1 MKKNDIIYITENDID
16 KDNKIM
22 DYKTKIDKIKKII
35 KSIIKKNISFIT
47 FDKNINVN
55 QLVLCLDLNKKNCS
69 SPFCSFNEKDT
80 CKQLLPKKNYID
92 DTLLNEKL
100 YLHRLADELI
110 RYEKIK
116 NYIFTNNIYLS
127 FDNVEYNVNK
137 DEIVIL
143 ENILK
148 EEYNKNIKIVPENLY
163 LYNKNLFDN
172 TNPET
177 SDMIPIKNIKQ
188 KNIMSRKYSDLDINT
203 VIDDDKMMKKKKN
216 CKISRKNSRR
226 TREKALD
233 IVKTVEKND
242 VNKSKKSNNE
252 KLNNKKANKKDEN
265 KNCRYKFP
273 IILLKYIKS
282 GQKILLLK
290 V

>member
-1 MKKNDIIYITENDID
+1 MKKIP
-16 KDNKIM
+16 
-22 DYKTKIDKIKKII
+22 
-35 KSIIKKNISFIT
+35 
-47 FDKNINVN
+47 VN
-55 QLVLCLDLNKKNCS
+55 NYYQ
-69 SPFCSFNEKDT
+69 
-80 CKQLLPKKNYID
+80 KKNYID

-177 SDMIPIKNIKQ
+177 SDMIPIKNMKQ

-203 VIDDDKMMKKKKN
+203 VIDDDNEEKEEENVVKLAE
-216 CKISRKNSRR
+216 KIAEEQERQV
-226 TREKALD
+226 LD

-242 VNKSKKSNNE
+242 VKVNKKKSNNE

-265 KNCRYKFP
+265 KNCRYKFFL
-273 IILLKYIKS
+273 ILLKYIKS
-282 GQKILLLK
+282 GQKDLIIKSIKELLSFVEKNIQGKEYKDDKLNIK
-290 V
+290 LDLWSSGDPAHQARKKFSEIIYDKYWTG